1 MKLYTVQLARIE
13 HRVYQIEVEA
23 ASAAEAEELA
33 METWENDD
41 EEFTD
46 LGCVHA
52 EESIHEIKPQRE
64 MIK

>member
-23 ASAAEAEELA
+23 ADAAEAEELA
-33 METWENDD
+33 LETWENDD

-46 LGCVHA
+46 MGCVHA
-52 EESIHEIKPQRE
+52 EESIYEIKPA
-64 MIK
+64 KVAA

>member
-1 MKLYTVQLARIE
+1 MKRYTIQLARIE

-23 ASAAEAEELA
+23 ANRAEAEELA
-33 METWENDD
+33 EETWADDD

-52 EESIHEIKPQRE
+52 EESIHEIKE
-64 MIK
+64 IAA